1 MSEKKRLIVVS
12 NRLPIKATHEK
23 EKLAYHRSAGGLAT
37 GLASIENY
45 PNKLWV
51 GWPGFQPE
59 EEDTKKQVREDL
71 LQENLH
77 PVFITEAEFKN
88 YYEGFSNKTIWPLF
102 HYFTEYTTHEHRW
115 WEGYYKVNRKFCDQI
130 LALARPTDIIW
141 IHDYQLL
148 LLPSM
153 LREAMPEAT
162 IGFFLHIPFPSY
174 EVFRMLPKK
183 QEIIRGMLGAD
194 LLGFHT
200 YEYMRNMLR
209 SAERMLG
216 LEHRLGRLEYE
227 NRQISVDSYP
237 MGIDY
242 KKYSQASG
250 KMEVQQKISE
260 ISRSFGKDT
269 KVILSVDRLDYT
281 KGIIQRLYAFEALIE
296 AHPELTGRVSI
307 IVLVVPSRAGVEE
320 YQSLKQELDER
331 VGYINGKYNTI
342 DWTPVHYL
350 YRSLPFEHLSALY
363 ALSDIAL
370 VTPLRD
376 GMNLVA
382 KEFVAAKEKTQR
394 GVLILSEMAGAAI
407 EMTEALIIN
416 PKDTDEIAEAVYQA
430 IRMPE
435 AEQERRLRAMQ
446 HHLKHNTV
454 DHWAA
459 NFIEDLEQIRHNALQ
474 ESQKQLSSSDL
485 EQIRH
490 DYQKAH
496 NCLLLLDYDGTL
508 VDYTNDPDHA
518 EPPEQLKELLGQ
530 LTSNPRNQVYIISG
544 RDRKMLSKWFGG
556 IGLYLVAEHGA
567 WIKAP
572 HQEWTQLGA
581 LSDEWKADVRHQLAR
596 FVNRTPNSFIEE
608 KEYALVWHYRQSD
621 AWLGTL
627 RAQELVHQLLP
638 LASRYNLQLLE
649 GKKIVE
655 IKNAGI
661 DKGHAARK
669 VIQHHEPDFLLALGD
684 DRTDED
690 MFRAVSPQS
699 YSIKVGPQLTDA
711 RFTVQNVREVWQL
724 LEVLG
729 PSTPITESF

>member
-1 MSEKKRLIVVS
+1 MNQSKRLIVVS
-12 NRLPIKATHEK
+12 NRLPIKATREK

-37 GLASIENY
+37 GLASIEDY

-51 GWPGFQPE
+51 GWPGFQPDQE
-59 EEDTKKQVREDL
+59 ETKEQVRDDL
-71 LQENLH
+71 RRENLH
-77 PVFITEAEFKN
+77 PVFITESEFKN
-88 YYEGFSNKTIWPLF
+88 FYEGFSNKTIWPLF
-102 HYFTEYTTHEHRW
+102 HYFTEYTSHEHRW
-115 WEGYYKVNRKFCDQI
+115 WEAYQTVNRKFCDEI
-130 LALARPTDIIW
+130 IALARPNDIIW

-153 LREAMPEAT
+153 LREAMPDAT

-216 LEHRLGRLEYE
+216 MEHRLGRLEHE

-242 KKYSQASG
+242 RQYSQASG
-250 KMEVQQKISE
+250 KIEVQQKISE

-281 KGIIQRLYAFEALIE
+281 KGIIQRLYAFEALLE
-296 AHPELTGRVSI
+296 AHPELTARVSI
-307 IVLVVPSRAGVEE
+307 IILVVPSRAGVEE

-407 EMTEALIIN
+407 EMTDALIIN
-416 PKDTDEIAEAVYQA
+416 PKDTDEIAEAIYKA

-435 AEQERRLRAMQ
+435 AEQERRLRSMQ
-446 HHLKHNTV
+446 ELLKENTV
-454 DHWAA
+454 DRWAA
-459 NFIEDLEQIRHNALQ
+459 HFIEDLEHIRHDALQ
-474 ESQKQLSSSDL
+474 ESQKQLQESIITDMQ
-485 EQIRH
+485 ENYR
-490 DYQKAH
+490 KARQR
-496 NCLLLLDYDGTL
+496 LFLLDYDGTL
-508 VDYTNDPDHA
+508 VGYTNDPEA
-518 EPPEQLKELLGQ
+518 TEPPEQLKELLGQ
-530 LTSNPRNQVYIISG
+530 LTADSRNKVYIISG
-544 RDRKMLSKWFGG
+544 RDRKTLSHWFGG
-556 IGLYLVAEHGA
+556 IGLHLVAEHGA
-567 WIKAP
+567 WIRAP
-572 HQEWTQLGA
+572 RQEWEQLGP
-581 LSDEWKADVRHQLAR
+581 LTDEWKADVRQQLQR
-596 FVNRTPNSFIEE
+596 FVNRTPLSFIEE
-608 KEYALVWHYRQSD
+608 KEYALVWHYRQAD

-638 LASRYNLQLLE
+638 LASRFNLQILE
-649 GKKIVE
+649 GNKIVE
-655 IKNAGI
+655 VKNAGI

-669 VIQHHEPDFLLALGD
+669 IMAHYEPDFLLAAGD

-690 MFRAVSPQS
+690 MFRAVTPRAN
-699 YSIKVGPQLTDA
+699 SIKVGPQLTDA
-711 RFTVQNVREVWQL
+711 RFTVPSYREVWRL
-724 LEVLG
+724 LERLG
-729 PSTPITESF
+729 QTEPVTES